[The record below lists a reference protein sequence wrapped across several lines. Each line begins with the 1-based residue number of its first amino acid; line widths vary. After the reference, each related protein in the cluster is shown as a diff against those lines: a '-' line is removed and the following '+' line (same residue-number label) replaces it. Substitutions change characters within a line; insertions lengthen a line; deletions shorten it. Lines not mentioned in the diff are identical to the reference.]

1 MVVCRKCGT
10 AESRQQ
16 VARSARIATL
26 DKLSRLRRKRR
37 VQNAATLSLVILGPV
52 LAIATFIVLGPL
64 DKGAASSSLRLIL
77 LTDVVYI
84 LVVAALVL
92 QRVARM
98 ISARR
103 ARSAGSRLHLRLT
116 GVFALV
122 ALIPTVLVAV
132 FAVLTVNV
140 GLEGWFSE
148 IGRASCRERV
158 LRLV

>member
-64 DKGAASSSLRLIL
+64 DKGATSSSLRLIL

-122 ALIPTVLVAV
+122 ALIPPVLVAV

-140 GLEGWFSE
+140 GLEGWFRSE
-148 IGRASCRERV
+148 ERRV
-158 LRLV
+158 GKEC